1 MPPRPRVLLLHTG
14 GTLGMRRREDGS
26 YAPAPGALS
35 AALATMPEL
44 RQAPLPELE
53 LVEFEPLLDS
63 SDMQSA
69 DWQRVADALAERL
82 PHVAGAVVLHGTDT
96 MAYTASALSFMLT
109 GLDRPVILTGS
120 QIPLAEVRSDA
131 RENLV
136 TALLLACSPRLH
148 EVCVYLNGRLLRGNR
163 ATKVSS
169 HGFDAFDSPNLPALA
184 DVGVEVVWRSDLL
197 RAPAAPPLETVELRS
212 VPVVALRLFPGI
224 TGATLRQ
231 LLREPVR
238 GVVLETY
245 GSGNAPSRD
254 GELLA
259 ALSEASA
266 RGVVIVNVTQCLR
279 GTVRMDAYAAGRG
292 LLEAGVVSG
301 GDMTAEA
308 ALTKLTVLLS
318 QDLAPGAV
326 AAAMA
331 RNLAGE
337 LSAGPEDALAVS

>member
-1 MPPRPRVLLLHTG
+1 MPSRPRVLLLHTG

-26 YAPAPGALS
+26 YAPASGAL
-35 AALATMPEL
+35 AAVLATMPEL
-44 RQAPLPELE
+44 QRAPLPEIE

-63 SDMQSA
+63 SDMQPS

-82 PHVAGAVVLHGTDT
+82 PAVSGAVVLHGTDT

-109 GLDRPVILTGS
+109 GLDRPVVLTGS
-120 QIPLAEVRSDA
+120 QIPLVEVRSDA

-163 ATKVSS
+163 TTKVSA
-169 HGFDAFDSPNLPALA
+169 HGFDAFDSPNLAALA
-184 DVGVEVVWRSDLL
+184 EVGVEVVWRDELL
-197 RAPAAPPLETVELRS
+197 RPAGAPPLEALRLRS

-224 TGATLRQ
+224 SGATLRQ
-231 LLREPVR
+231 VLRDPVR
-238 GVVLETY
+238 GMVLETY

-254 GELLA
+254 GDLLA
-259 ALSEASA
+259 ALGEASA

-279 GTVRMDAYAAGRG
+279 GAVRMDAYAAGRG
-292 LLEAGVVSG
+292 LLAAGVVSG

-318 QDLAPGAV
+318 QGQGPEAV
-326 AAAMA
+326 ASAMA
-331 RNLAGE
+331 RDLAGE
-337 LSAGPEDALAVS
+337 LSAAPEASAVVS